1 MFFKTLIN
9 TWRSWTICLCTIFQD
24 LDFWRDFLTISDEQQ
39 LLIYYL
45 ESLVPIVL
53 GTFQSA
59 RNFGHWK
66 VYHFRSRIFTGM
78 WKHASNVI
86 NILRVRECCFTH
98 VHTKR
103 DWQQI
108 RYYETPGQRRHT
120 NFIFQTTSL
129 TFELLLKIR
138 NDPRNIVNWS
148 DHMPTLIMLALR
160 SSKSSLPLLHL
171 FNQKLRQGLAAICD
185 TYQRTLNLSNAVIFV
200 NEKCQKTKE

>member
-66 VYHFRSRIFTGM
+66 VYHFRSRISTGIYGTLRIFT
-78 WKHASNVI
+78 AL
-86 NILRVRECCFTH
+86 LRSFLQQKMQCLFLLWDLQSATKMGYQAKVAWNNRQLRTTAFQ
-98 VHTKR
+98 VH
-103 DWQQI
+103 
-108 RYYETPGQRRHT
+108 
-120 NFIFQTTSL
+120 N
-129 TFELLLKIR
+129 LKI
-138 NDPRNIVNWS
+138 
-148 DHMPTLIMLALR
+148 H
-160 SSKSSLPLLHL
+160 LPIHK
-171 FNQKLRQGLAAICD
+171 F
-185 TYQRTLNLSNAVIFV
+185 S
-200 NEKCQKTKE
+200 EWP